1 MLKLTNKDEWSSYL
15 RVLRY
20 CMPYK
25 KRLIYAVV
33 CMVLSALAAIAPP
46 WLIKNVVDDV
56 LIRKETYMLNLLCF
70 SVIFLYIL
78 KAAFAYA
85 NLYLMT
91 WVGQKVVIDI
101 RLELYDHTQ
110 RLSLLT
116 LYSRRS
122 GEFLSRI
129 TNDVSTLQNILASV
143 VVDFVVQ
150 GVTFVGIIGLLLFLN
165 WRLTLA
171 TFLIIPVAV
180 FAIDRASS
188 KLRRVGTVIQERL
201 AMVAAIAQEAVSS
214 IKIVRS
220 FATEEEEY
228 ERFRE
233 ESNRHFKALMKGTQV
248 RGVLEGIVEVI
259 LIMALAVILW
269 IGGRNV
275 IDGKLTAGGLIA
287 FLTYIGLLVQPVR
300 VLSRVVSTIQQG
312 AASADR
318 VFEILDE
325 ANEVPIAERPV
336 VHSPMDGHVRFE
348 DVHFSY
354 NDTKHVLN
362 GISFD
367 IKPGE
372 RIAIVGPTGAGK
384 STIADLVMRFYD
396 PQGGAV
402 KVDGIDLRDLE
413 LKSYRRQIGVVPQD
427 PVLMK
432 GTLAYN
438 IGYGCRN
445 MTKKDLERAAK
456 MAGIYDFIMTLP
468 RGFDTEVGERGV
480 TLSGGQ
486 RQRVAIARAV
496 VRDPRI
502 LIMDEAT
509 SSLDALVEQQVQE
522 AMRNA
527 MEGRTAIVIAHRLS
541 TIRDADRILVLRD
554 GQIAE
559 TGTHDELVAAGG
571 HYCRLFAASSGEYAA
586 GASAYAAPCGDSKS
600 AYAEGTRN
608 TAGASAY
615 VAPCGDSK
623 SAYAEGTRNTEVS

>member
-1 MLKLTNKDEWSSYL
+1 MLNLAKKEEWQSYVRL
-15 RVLRY
+15 LKY
-20 CMPYK
+20 CLPYK
-25 KRLIYAVV
+25 KRLAYAIG
-33 CMVLSALAAIAPP
+33 CMVLSAIFGIIPP

-56 LIRKETYMLNLLCF
+56 LIQKKLYMLNILC
-70 SVIFLYIL
+70 VGVVVLYIL
-78 KAAFAYA
+78 KAVFAYA

-116 LYSRRS
+116 LYKKRS

-129 TNDVSTLQNILASV
+129 TNDVATLQNILGNV
-143 VVDFVVQ
+143 IVDLVVQ
-150 GVTFVGIIGLLLFLN
+150 GVTFFGIIGLLLFLN
-165 WRLTLA
+165 WKLTLA
-171 TFLIIPVAV
+171 TFTIIPVAV
-180 FAIDRASS
+180 LVIVKAAS
-188 KLRRVGTVIQERL
+188 KLRRVGSVIQERL
-201 AMVAAIAQEAVSS
+201 AMVAAIAQEALSS

-228 ERFRE
+228 KRFEE
-233 ESNRHFKALMKGTQV
+233 ESNLHFKALMKGTQV
-248 RGVLEGIVEVI
+248 RGILEGFVEVI
-259 LIMALAVILW
+259 LIAALALILW
-269 IGGRNV
+269 IGGRSV
-275 IDGKLTAGGLIA
+275 IAGSLTAGGLIA
-287 FLTYIGLLVQPVR
+287 FCTYVGLLVQPVR

-312 AASADR
+312 VASADR

-325 ANEVPIAERPV
+325 ANEVPLAENPITHPKMEGRV
-336 VHSPMDGHVRFE
+336 VFE
-348 DVHFSY
+348 DVRFSY
-354 NDTKHVLN
+354 DESKPVLKDIN
-362 GISFD
+362 FE

-372 RIAIVGPTGAGK
+372 KIAIVGPTGAGK

-396 PQGGAV
+396 PQWGAI
-402 KVDGIDLRDLE
+402 KIDGIDLRDLE

-438 IGYGCRN
+438 ISYGFKGATRD
-445 MTKKDLERAAK
+445 DLVRAAK
-456 MAGIYDFIMTLP
+456 IAGIYDFIATLP
-468 RGFDTEVGERGV
+468 KGFDTEVGERGV

-527 MEGRTAIVIAHRLS
+527 MEGRTAIIIAHRLS
-541 TIRDADRILVLRD
+541 TIRDADRIFVLRD
-554 GQIAE
+554 GVITE
-559 TGTHDELVAAGG
+559 SGTHDELLALHG
-571 HYCRLFAASSGEYAA
+571 HYYRLF
-586 GASAYAAPCGDSKS
+586 
-600 AYAEGTRN
+600 
-608 TAGASAY
+608 TAG
-615 VAPCGDSK
+615 
-623 SAYAEGTRNTEVS
+623 EHIETE

>member
-1 MLKLTNKDEWSSYL
+1 M
-15 RVLRY
+15 
-20 CMPYK
+20 
-25 KRLIYAVV
+25 
-33 CMVLSALAAIAPP
+33 
-46 WLIKNVVDDV
+46 
-56 LIRKETYMLNLLCF
+56 
-70 SVIFLYIL
+70 
-78 KAAFAYA
+78 
-85 NLYLMT
+85 
-91 WVGQKVVIDI
+91 VIDI
-101 RLELYDHTQ
+101 RLELYDRTQ

-150 GVTFVGIIGLLLFLN
+150 GITFVGIIGLLLFLN

-171 TFLIIPVAV
+171 TFMVIPIAV
-180 FAIDRASS
+180 FAIDQASS

-228 ERFRE
+228 ERFKE
-233 ESNRHFKALMKGTQV
+233 ESDLHFKAVMKGTQV
-248 RGVLEGIVEVI
+248 RGALEGIVEVI
-259 LIMALAVILW
+259 LIAALAAILW

-275 IDGKLTAGGLIA
+275 IGGKLTAGGLIA

-325 ANEVPIAERPV
+325 ANEVPLTEHPV
-336 VHSPMDGHVRFE
+336 VHSPMKGHVSFE
-348 DVHFSY
+348 NVDFRY
-354 NDTKHVLN
+354 NDSKHVLN
-362 GISFD
+362 GISFE

-372 RIAIVGPTGAGK
+372 KVAIVGPTGAGK

-402 KVDGIDLRDLE
+402 KVDGIDIRDLE

-438 IGYGCRN
+438 IGYGCRG
-445 MTKKDLERAAK
+445 MTKASLERAAK

-522 AMRNA
+522 AMHNA
-527 MEGRTAIVIAHRLS
+527 MEGRTSIVIAHRLS

-554 GQIAE
+554 GKIAE
-559 TGTHDELVAAGG
+559 AGTHDELVAAGG
-571 HYCRLFAASSGEYAA
+571 HYYRLFAASNGEH
-586 GASAYAAPCGDSKS
+586 
-600 AYAEGTRN
+600 
-608 TAGASAY
+608 
-615 VAPCGDSK
+615 
-623 SAYAEGTRNTEVS
+623 TEVG

>member
-1 MLKLTNKDEWSSYL
+1 MLKLTDKNEWSSYL
-15 RVLRY
+15 RVLKY
-20 CMPYK
+20 CIPYK
-25 KRLIYAVV
+25 KLLIYAVI
-33 CMVLSALAAIAPP
+33 CMALSAIAAITPP

-70 SVIFLYIL
+70 SVVFLYIL
-78 KAAFAYA
+78 KAVFTYA

-101 RLELYDHTQ
+101 RLELYDRTQ

-150 GVTFVGIIGLLLFLN
+150 GITFVGIIGLLLFLN

-171 TFLIIPVAV
+171 TFMVIPIAV
-180 FAIDRASS
+180 FAIDQASS

-228 ERFRE
+228 ERFKE
-233 ESNRHFKALMKGTQV
+233 ESDLHFKAVMKGTQV
-248 RGVLEGIVEVI
+248 RGALEGIVEVI
-259 LIMALAVILW
+259 LIAALAAILW

-275 IDGKLTAGGLIA
+275 IGGKLTAGGLIA

-325 ANEVPIAERPV
+325 ANEVPLTEHPV
-336 VHSPMDGHVRFE
+336 VHSPMKGHVSFE
-348 DVHFSY
+348 NVDFRY
-354 NDTKHVLN
+354 NDSKHVLN
-362 GISFD
+362 GISFE

-372 RIAIVGPTGAGK
+372 KVAIVGPTGAGK

-438 IGYGCRN
+438 IGYGCRG
-445 MTKKDLERAAK
+445 MTKASLERAAK

-522 AMRNA
+522 AMHNA
-527 MEGRTAIVIAHRLS
+527 MEGRTSIVIAHRLS

-554 GQIAE
+554 GKIAE
-559 TGTHDELVAAGG
+559 AGTHDELVAAGG
-571 HYCRLFAASSGEYAA
+571 HYYRLFAASNGEH
-586 GASAYAAPCGDSKS
+586 
-600 AYAEGTRN
+600 
-608 TAGASAY
+608 
-615 VAPCGDSK
+615 
-623 SAYAEGTRNTEVS
+623 TEVG